1 MAGGG
6 PTTLFKYYQTKENPV
21 VAISAAT
28 RSREWAL
35 AAEQCGI
42 EKLLHFTDYE
52 MIRYYTDWIIRLYL
66 SRPELLR
73 FADRTEP
80 SDYLMSK
87 SDVSWGQDT
96 ARPFIMEN
104 DKLMDGWRSGP
115 DSGSSAL
122 GQGMRVAANITT
134 PCCAT
139 RTLPWQP
146 EHRKKAKPKM
156 QPKSFISDPL

>member
-1 MAGGG
+1 MAGVG
-6 PTTLFKYYQTKENPV
+6 PTTLFKYYQTKENPI
-21 VAISAAT
+21 VAISVAA

-42 EKLLHFTDYE
+42 EKLLHFTAYE
-52 MIRYYTDWIIRLYL
+52 MIRYYTDWIICLYL

-96 ARPFIMEN
+96 ARPFMTSLWTVGVQVRIAEAP
-104 DKLMDGWRSGP
+104 RSVKEC
-115 DSGSSAL
+115 AL
-122 GQGMRVAANITT
+122 RPI
-134 PCCAT
+134 
-139 RTLPWQP
+139 
-146 EHRKKAKPKM
+146 
-156 QPKSFISDPL
+156 